1 MVSSFSGDRCAND
14 CDADEVQ
21 DAEDESNEDSEDLDD
36 DKIDDVAAEM
46 MMSARKLMTRKFDD
60 VHLVQG
66 DDYHHLHWHDCNFY
80 RRS

>member
-1 MVSSFSGDRCAND
+1 VDVWWCAHD

-36 DKIDDVAAEM
+36 DEVDDVAAEM

-66 DDYHHLHWHDCNFY
+66 DDYHHLHCHDCNFY
-80 RRS
+80 RGS